1 MQIVRTAIIAASL
14 LVAAA
19 SPALADYGR
28 AWEDG
33 QAAFVGG
40 DYRSALESF
49 QAARDAGLE
58 GPAVHYNIA
67 VCQFSLGQYEAAR
80 DSFRYIAAHFPR
92 MRGLAEYNMGLAER
106 RLGNMIAAQQHFIR
120 AFELS
125 PDDATIRALSVDM
138 LRETDTQR
146 ASKWYG
152 SIGMRAGHDD
162 NVALRDTTGLPV
174 GVTAESPMAD
184 LFASIRGPL
193 PGIDKVLIDASAY
206 VVRYPDASDY
216 DQLETR
222 LGVLYTWQNDHW
234 WVEGGAYFAF
244 GTLGGSSFNRDIG
257 GEIRAVRFLD
267 EYSSIE
273 FQYRYDDVSAANAQF
288 SGIDGDRQRVDLRYR
303 HYGDRHYAIVRAG
316 IENNDRQSASV
327 SASRRR
333 VEMDYRYDLAE
344 RWHLDAGLQFRASD
358 YDDLATPRSEEL
370 SSVLLGVSRNLGDA
384 WEFSVNVQ
392 YAENDSSDPVFT
404 YERTQVTLGA
414 FRTF

>member
-358 YDDLATPRSEEL
+358 YDDLATPRSEDL

-384 WEFSVNVQ
+384 WELSVNVQ
-392 YAENDSSDPVFT
+392 YAENDSSDPVFA
-404 YERTQVTLGA
+404 YEHTQITLGA